1 MNAIDKLLN
10 FGKTYRKEMF
20 DWSNSILYDF
30 LTDHYGLHDVS
41 MKLENG
47 DEIIIK
53 KYNVVGSRPGDDY
66 IVVHESSGEL
76 DTYLYVIQLSK
87 IVSVTALF

>member
-1 MNAIDKLLN
+1 
-10 FGKTYRKEMF
+10 MF

-30 LTDHYGLHDVS
+30 LTDHYGLHDVV

-47 DEIIIK
+47 DEIIIH
-53 KYNVVGSRPGDDY
+53 KYNVVGSKAGDDY

-76 DTYLYVIQLSK
+76 DTCLYVIQLSK
-87 IVSVTALF
+87 IVSVTAIL